1 METVSLAEAKAR
13 LSALVDRVGAG
24 EAAVVTRRG
33 REVARHSAMPG
44 PKRPIDIATL
54 RAVTAAMPLQP
65 EGAATFVRAMRDDE
79 RY

>member
-1 METVSLAEAKAR
+1 MVSSAEAKAR
-13 LSALVDRVGAG
+13 LSALVDRMVAG
-24 EAAVVTRRG
+24 KAAVVTRRG
-33 REVARHSAMPG
+33 RAVARHSAMPG
-44 PKRPIDIATL
+44 PKRPIDLETL